1 MYIEQSAVAD
11 PVARCCSVMGDRALP
26 AWMSKEFSQEDV
38 EPQSCCMYKKNI
50 LEADLPHLEF
60 TGTVIYSQEKNDCS
74 FLSEDLRSSLAPG
87 SAVGFDLEWP
97 PSFTKGK
104 SKKVALVQLC
114 ATEEKCYLFHI
125 SSMSGFPPGLK
136 MLLEDENI
144 RKVGVGI
151 EGDKWKLL
159 SDYDVKMKSFV
170 ELSDLANDKLKCME
184 KWSLDGL
191 VKHLFKKK
199 LFKNND
205 VRCGHWDDFELT
217 QEQKHYAAT
226 DAYAGLI
233 IHQKL
238 EKMVNSGTLKAPAC
252 LRQEL
257 IRISRELVE
266 LAGCIPDGLNSISR
280 TQRLVEDISN
290 NVACLRDLLKCT
302 TDMAEVTV
310 EECSSNGSKDRT
322 VYIQNA
328 KTNAMDY
335 EADQKNRNSNLSGE
349 QTVKPFEQDG
359 KPSAEMVQ
367 RECVMS
373 LDISEYE
380 LQMLEMMAKQEE
392 QEEQSILAFKEKAS
406 MENSVDLSYEAESDN
421 ELDNEMIQCA
431 EKLEKLDKSADLQP
445 NETQSIAEDEDEDVE
460 EDEEEGFDPNLPQP
474 APEMIKC
481 LKMYFGHQNF
491 KPVQWKVIQSIFD
504 HRRDNLVVMATGYG
518 KSLCFQFPPVY
529 CKNISIVISP
539 LIALMEDQVM
549 QLRMSNIPACFL
561 GSAQTQNVFAD
572 LRKGCFR
579 VVYMTPEF
587 CSGNIPLL
595 HELNDS
601 TGIVLIA
608 VDEAHCISH
617 WGHNF
622 RGVYRDLG
630 KLKRSLPDVPI
641 VALTAT
647 ASSSIRQDI
656 VKSLHLKN
664 PLVTCTSFDRPNL
677 YLDVTRKTGDII
689 QDLKPLL
696 VKQTWGDYKFEGA
709 AIVYCPSKKETERV
723 AAALAK
729 LGIRCGVYHAGLS
742 IQKRKDTQY
751 QFMRDEIQCVVA
763 TIAFGMG
770 INKPDIR
777 KVIHYGAPKEMESY
791 YQEMGRAGRDG
802 MPSACHVL
810 WLPGDMCLNR
820 FLLIQTVS
828 NKFRGYQME
837 MMAKMEKY
845 LKSTK
850 CRRKLILSHFE
861 DKQLRKITSGIMGTS
876 KCCDN
881 CKSGS
886 SLGPIGGHL
895 EPTMQDFGP
904 HAFQLMG
911 AVSAMGER
919 FGITAPILLLR
930 GSNSQKV
937 PDRFRQQSLFGAGRG
952 ISEAWWRALSRE
964 LIFEKYLMESTGC
977 NKFTTLCKLT
987 PKGRSWLSN
996 SQDEKHRTLFLHPN
1010 IDLCPR
1016 SVSRGNQ
1023 DLGPCKAGVR
1033 DCCLPAPTQSANLSS
1048 PIGVASY
1055 FRLEPGPS
1063 HTSSAKSQPPAVSDR
1078 EKHLQTE
1085 LYGKLV
1091 VERQKLASIKDV
1103 PPAILATNKILLDMA
1118 KLRPCTVARLKMV
1131 DGVSEAKAAML
1142 SPLLQMVA
1150 EFCQAHNLQEVAAEL
1165 SSATPCPGQTC
1176 GTQAAIAF
1184 ALPLT
1189 YNVAVSYRLFQTEGK
1204 SLWQVADAR
1213 SLPVAVVESHLL
1225 QAQRANHP
1233 LHTERAGL
1241 SPSIYNTI
1249 TRIISSPPLSSNLS
1263 DFRSIRALVPEDI
1276 STFLIRLCVAK
1287 LLAEGVP
1294 PRRLPASTPSEDH
1307 HLSWIEPQEKPVQ
1320 VASASTD
1327 APVRPS
1333 LLAGEEEPEQGS
1345 LEREDELFSEV
1356 PMPEDS
1362 ALPSSSGQ
1370 ACPAERPSGTRPH
1383 MAAMELASWNQQNVD
1398 HDKQDLF
1405 SDSSVKTANQ
1415 PPKRKLPDWAGSQ
1428 DDSFHTAA
1436 PKITKK
1442 KKGLFL

>member
-1 MYIEQSAVAD
+1 MFNIKKKKNPY
-11 PVARCCSVMGDRALP
+11 
-26 AWMSKEFSQEDV
+26 SQWNFFLIQQE
-38 EPQSCCMYKKNI
+38 QSCCMYKKNI

-74 FLSEDLRSSLAPG
+74 FLSEDLSLAPG

-226 DAYAGLI
+226 DAYVSVVCSVNIFTIFSCLI
-233 IHQKL
+233 KL
-238 EKMVNSGTLKAPAC
+238 KIL
-252 LRQEL
+252 
-257 IRISRELVE
+257 
-266 LAGCIPDGLNSISR
+266 D
-280 TQRLVEDISN
+280 
-290 NVACLRDLLKCT
+290 T
-302 TDMAEVTV
+302 T
-310 EECSSNGSKDRT
+310 
-322 VYIQNA
+322 
-328 KTNAMDY
+328 
-335 EADQKNRNSNLSGE
+335 
-349 QTVKPFEQDG
+349 
-359 KPSAEMVQ
+359 
-367 RECVMS
+367 
-373 LDISEYE
+373 
-380 LQMLEMMAKQEE
+380 
-392 QEEQSILAFKEKAS
+392 
-406 MENSVDLSYEAESDN
+406 VDL
-421 ELDNEMIQCA
+421 IQKPHLLVSRVSTVLSFLFSC
-431 EKLEKLDKSADLQP
+431 L
-445 NETQSIAEDEDEDVE
+445 
-460 EDEEEGFDPNLPQP
+460 DPNLPQP

-881 CKSGS
+881 W
-886 SLGPIGGHL
+886 HL

-1016 SVSRGNQ
+1016 SVSSIQHG
-1023 DLGPCKAGVR
+1023 DFLWSCV
-1033 DCCLPAPTQSANLSS
+1033 CCALL
-1048 PIGVASY
+1048 
-1055 FRLEPGPS
+1055 
-1063 HTSSAKSQPPAVSDR
+1063 K
-1078 EKHLQTE
+1078 TE

-1150 EFCQAHNLQEVAAEL
+1150 EFCQEVAAEL

-1249 TRIISSPPLSSNLS
+1249 TRIISSPPLNLS

-1307 HLSWIEPQEKPVQ
+1307 HLSWIEPQV
-1320 VASASTD
+1320 
-1327 APVRPS
+1327 
-1333 LLAGEEEPEQGS
+1333 
-1345 LEREDELFSEV
+1345 
-1356 PMPEDS
+1356 S
-1362 ALPSSSGQ
+1362 AL
-1370 ACPAERPSGTRPH
+1370 
-1383 MAAMELASWNQQNVD
+1383 
-1398 HDKQDLF
+1398 
-1405 SDSSVKTANQ
+1405 VKDNEATC
-1415 PPKRKLPDWAGSQ
+1415 L
-1428 DDSFHTAA
+1428 H
-1436 PKITKK
+1436 
-1442 KKGLFL
+1442 

>member
-1 MYIEQSAVAD
+1 
-11 PVARCCSVMGDRALP
+11 
-26 AWMSKEFSQEDV
+26 
-38 EPQSCCMYKKNI
+38 MYKKNI

-226 DAYAGLI
+226 DAYVSVVCSVNIFTIFSCLI
-233 IHQKL
+233 KLKILDTTVDLIQK
-238 EKMVNSGTLKAPAC
+238 
-252 LRQEL
+252 
-257 IRISRELVE
+257 
-266 LAGCIPDGLNSISR
+266 
-280 TQRLVEDISN
+280 
-290 NVACLRDLLKCT
+290 
-302 TDMAEVTV
+302 VTV

-421 ELDNEMIQCA
+421 ELDNEMIQVN
-431 EKLEKLDKSADLQP
+431 LLWWLDCHEPHLLVSRVSTVL
-445 NETQSIAEDEDEDVE
+445 S
-460 EDEEEGFDPNLPQP
+460 FLFSCLDPNLPQP

-810 WLPGDMCLNR
+810 WLPGDMCLN
-820 FLLIQTVS
+820 S

-881 CKSGS
+881 CKSG
-886 SLGPIGGHL
+886 LGPIGGHL

-1016 SVSRGNQ
+1016 SVSSIQHG
-1023 DLGPCKAGVR
+1023 DFLWSCV
-1033 DCCLPAPTQSANLSS
+1033 CCALL
-1048 PIGVASY
+1048 
-1055 FRLEPGPS
+1055 
-1063 HTSSAKSQPPAVSDR
+1063 K
-1078 EKHLQTE
+1078 TE

-1118 KLRPCTVARLKMV
+1118 KLRYSVQMLKMV

-1150 EFCQAHNLQEVAAEL
+1150 EFCQAHNLQVQLTSKSEL

-1249 TRIISSPPLSSNLS
+1249 TRIISSPPLSSSDNLS

-1307 HLSWIEPQEKPVQ
+1307 HLSWIEPQV
-1320 VASASTD
+1320 
-1327 APVRPS
+1327 
-1333 LLAGEEEPEQGS
+1333 
-1345 LEREDELFSEV
+1345 
-1356 PMPEDS
+1356 S
-1362 ALPSSSGQ
+1362 AL
-1370 ACPAERPSGTRPH
+1370 
-1383 MAAMELASWNQQNVD
+1383 
-1398 HDKQDLF
+1398 
-1405 SDSSVKTANQ
+1405 VKDNEATC
-1415 PPKRKLPDWAGSQ
+1415 L
-1428 DDSFHTAA
+1428 H
-1436 PKITKK
+1436 
-1442 KKGLFL
+1442 

>member
-1 MYIEQSAVAD
+1 
-11 PVARCCSVMGDRALP
+11 
-26 AWMSKEFSQEDV
+26 
-38 EPQSCCMYKKNI
+38 MYKKNI

-226 DAYAGLI
+226 DAYVSVVCSVNIFTIFSWQTLI
-233 IHQKL
+233 I
-238 EKMVNSGTLKAPAC
+238 
-252 LRQEL
+252 
-257 IRISRELVE
+257 
-266 LAGCIPDGLNSISR
+266 CIFLNCR

-421 ELDNEMIQCA
+421 ELDNEMIQ
-431 EKLEKLDKSADLQP
+431 
-445 NETQSIAEDEDEDVE
+445 V
-460 EDEEEGFDPNLPQP
+460 NLW
-474 APEMIKC
+474 
-481 LKMYFGHQNF
+481 FGS
-491 KPVQWKVIQSIFD
+491 KPWNKHMALFCRVQWKVIQSIFD

-881 CKSGS
+881 CKSG
-886 SLGPIGGHL
+886 LGPIGGHL

-1016 SVSRGNQ
+1016 SVSSIQHG
-1023 DLGPCKAGVR
+1023 DFLWSCV
-1033 DCCLPAPTQSANLSS
+1033 CCALL
-1048 PIGVASY
+1048 
-1055 FRLEPGPS
+1055 
-1063 HTSSAKSQPPAVSDR
+1063 K
-1078 EKHLQTE
+1078 TE

-1150 EFCQAHNLQEVAAEL
+1150 EFCQAHNLQVQLTSKCLLPPRLYNRCL
-1165 SSATPCPGQTC
+1165 SSVC
-1176 GTQAAIAF
+1176 
-1184 ALPLT
+1184 PLT
-1189 YNVAVSYRLFQTEGK
+1189 HSGDNY
-1204 SLWQVADAR
+1204 LWQVADAR

-1249 TRIISSPPLSSNLS
+1249 TRIISSPPLSSSDNLS

-1307 HLSWIEPQEKPVQ
+1307 HLSWIEPQV
-1320 VASASTD
+1320 
-1327 APVRPS
+1327 
-1333 LLAGEEEPEQGS
+1333 
-1345 LEREDELFSEV
+1345 
-1356 PMPEDS
+1356 S
-1362 ALPSSSGQ
+1362 AL
-1370 ACPAERPSGTRPH
+1370 
-1383 MAAMELASWNQQNVD
+1383 
-1398 HDKQDLF
+1398 
-1405 SDSSVKTANQ
+1405 VKDNEATC
-1415 PPKRKLPDWAGSQ
+1415 L
-1428 DDSFHTAA
+1428 H
-1436 PKITKK
+1436 
-1442 KKGLFL
+1442 